1 MKPSSSYNFA
11 FKICLPHQ
19 SVTAILHF
27 SFPGLLETSLT
38 YKPHVSAYWERAH
51 KIQVAGH
58 VGFLLSSKNQL
69 KQVADSEEVK
79 KTKEIEVEKP
89 DIISPLFHLN
99 TSKKTN
105 PKFETGFYNNSPF
118 PYPHTFIMVCEDI
131 KQNTSQ
137 LVGQGKVQMPQ
148 CTKNKEHS

>member
-1 MKPSSSYNFA
+1 MRIISTNFA
-11 FKICLPHQ
+11 KHN
-19 SVTAILHF
+19 LHF

-38 YKPHVSAYWERAH
+38 YKPHVSAYWERQH

-58 VGFLLSSKNQL
+58 VGFLLSSKNPV

-79 KTKEIEVEKP
+79 KTKETEVEKP
-89 DIISPLFHLN
+89 DIISPMFHLN
-99 TSKKTN
+99 TSKKNT

-118 PYPHTFIMVCEDI
+118 PYPHTFVMVCEDI

-148 CTKNKEHS
+148 CTKKQTALMKMLHVAQ